1 MSILKQASVEDR
13 TRLLELFPA
22 ADLRSVFQA
31 KGTKTEICFATAAN
45 NDDET
50 IKRIGE
56 FVDNHFSC
64 CKQHVYVFSH
74 EEAVALPDTIVD
86 GERILQDGKHA
97 VYLSRVNYAVMLRNP
112 AEETTLEFL
121 WPIKLELSDKYLV
134 VRFIVLEKNAS
145 SYFDRPTY
153 VAGKSLTEKTV
164 LSGIQTAALSPA
176 DLNKGVKK
184 LWEDNYLESTRSDFK
199 KQFSTSS
206 ERMDEEKGIKE
217 HYPELYAIM
226 QEAPLYTT
234 IFEVNDEKNT
244 VDSFSADPSHGI
256 IGFTSYSAKGDT
268 DAIIDRIISNN

>member
-1 MSILKQASVEDR
+1 VAILHQASVEDR

-31 KGTKTEICFATAAN
+31 KGTKAEICFAAAAN
-45 NDDET
+45 NNAANN
-50 IKRIGE
+50 KRIGE
-56 FVDNHFSC
+56 FVDNQFGC
-64 CKQHVYVFSH
+64 CKLHVYVFSY
-74 EEAVALPDTIVD
+74 AKPIAIPQSIAD
-86 GERILQDGKHA
+86 GERVSQDGKHA
-97 VYLSRVNYAVMLRNP
+97 LYLSRVKYAVMLRNP
-112 AEETTLEFL
+112 PEETTLEFL
-121 WPIKLELSDKYLV
+121 WPVKIELLAKYLV

-164 LSGIQTAALSPA
+164 LAGIQTAALVPA

-184 LWEDNYLESTRSDFK
+184 LWEDSYLESTRSNFK

-206 ERMDEEKGIKE
+206 ETMDEEKGIKE

-226 QEAPLYTT
+226 QKAPLYTT
-234 IFEVNDEKNT
+234 IFEVKDDNST
-244 VDSFSADPSHGI
+244 VESFSADPSHGI

-268 DAIIDRIISNN
+268 DAIIKKIISNN